1 MYNDDEIVVLET
13 ANGEEIEFILLGEVT
28 IDKYDYVILKPVILL
43 DGMADDEAIAFKV
56 STNADGSESFN
67 VVEDEKLML
76 NNLLDV
82 KIITVVILCLLIKF
96 ALTIQVNI
104 IGIRIVRL

>member
-43 DGMADDEAIAFKV
+43 DGMSDDEAIAFKV

-67 VVEDEKLML
+67 VVEDEKLMDKIFDKY
-76 NNLLDV
+76 NALLE
-82 KIITVVILCLLIKF
+82 KELAKLGK
-96 ALTIQVNI
+96 
-104 IGIRIVRL
+104 

>member
-67 VVEDEKLML
+67 VVEDEKLMDKIFDKY
-76 NNLLDV
+76 NALLE
-82 KIITVVILCLLIKF
+82 KELAKLGK
-96 ALTIQVNI
+96 
-104 IGIRIVRL
+104 